1 MSMNSKSRRKFRI
14 WDNKLL
20 FQTYQQSI
28 QIKEK
33 IEQLCGDKLNPE
45 DLPHS
50 AVPTN
55 TLYTMLA
62 CYEAMYDK
70 LLEEELLQ
78 AGYSPKS
85 SKSYH

>member
-1 MSMNSKSRRKFRI
+1 MSMNSKSKRKFRV

-20 FQTYQQSI
+20 FQTYQQAI

-33 IEQLCGDKLNPE
+33 IEELCGDDKNPE
-45 DLPHS
+45 ELPHS
-50 AVPTN
+50 AVPTHV
-55 TLYTMLA
+55 LYTVMA

-70 LLEEELLQ
+70 LLEEDLLQ
-78 AGYSPKS
+78 AGFSPKS

>member
-1 MSMNSKSRRKFRI
+1 MNSKSKRKFRV

-33 IEQLCGDKLNPE
+33 IEQICGDDKNPE

-50 AVPTN
+50 AIPTDV
-55 TLYTMLA
+55 LYTVMA

-70 LLEEELLQ
+70 LLEEDLLQ
-78 AGYSPKS
+78 AGFSSKS

>member
-1 MSMNSKSRRKFRI
+1 MNSKSHRKFRV

-33 IEQLCGDKLNPE
+33 IEQLCGDEKNPE
-45 DLPHS
+45 DLPMS
-50 AVPTN
+50 AVPTHV
-55 TLYTMLA
+55 LYTVMA

-78 AGYSPKS
+78 AGFSNKS